1 LLYPNL
7 FEPITIGGL
16 EVPNRVTMP
25 PMHTN
30 LGNMQDGITEQGGD
44 FYLARAKGGFGLMGV
59 GIIDAYFIDG
69 AGSPLEFFLDNDH
82 HVKNYARIVKGIKSF
97 GAVPYAQV
105 GVRRLFPVKQLHRD
119 DRPTLADFAEET
131 IEEMIQA
138 VIDTAVRAADAG
150 FPAVDILGV
159 GGSAHSIFASQVF
172 NNRTDRWGGSPE
184 KRIRFAVE
192 TVKGIKNALGE
203 SFPVFYR
210 LHGSE
215 FLKGGYGIE
224 GAQFNAQQL
233 EKAGVCFF
241 NVTGGG
247 HGSAVPQL
255 TPNVPRGTYAY
266 LAREI
271 KKVVDCPVAASN
283 RNNEPDGAEEIL
295 RHGWADMI
303 SLGRQSLADPD
314 WPRKVKASR
323 FEDIRQCVGCNECLD
338 TTVINDKP
346 VVCLVNPRVGVVPE
360 LNDTPEADV
369 PKKVVVIGGGLA
381 GLQFALTS
389 AQRGH
394 SVVLFEK
401 MKHLGGMWHHASAPP
416 GREELI
422 NFLRWLVVQISKS
435 SIDVRVGTE
444 ATPEIVG
451 ELNPDVIAVTAG
463 YEPAVPDI
471 PGNDHPNVYPA
482 TDAFTGRADIG
493 DKVVIVGGGGIGV
506 EVAPYVARRHQL
518 RPDVVEFLKENNAL
532 NEENEWLFDSD
543 GPEVTLTTRQDSLG
557 GSVGSFTRWVLA
569 REAKLAGVKVMYG
582 TTTKEITED
591 GVVVEQNG
599 KEELL
604 PADTVLLA
612 AGLNPN
618 QRVHEGFKNGESS
631 AEVLLFGD
639 SGALNHAIEAV
650 REAYELALKI

>member
-1 LLYPNL
+1 MLYPNL
-7 FEPITIGGL
+7 FEPISIGGL
-16 EVPNRVTMP
+16 DVPNRITMP

-30 LGNMQDGITEQGGD
+30 LGNKREGITERGGD
-44 FYLARAKGGFGLMGV
+44 FYLARARGGFGLMGI
-59 GIIDAYFIDG
+59 GIIDAYFVEG
-69 AGSPLEFFLDNDH
+69 ASSPFEFFLENDH

-119 DRPTLADFAEET
+119 DRPTLADFAEDT

-138 VIDTAVRAADAG
+138 VVDTAVRAADAG

-172 NNRTDRWGGSPE
+172 NNRTDKWGGSQE

-192 TVKGIKNALGE
+192 TVQGIKKALGE

-224 GAQFNAQQL
+224 GAQFNAQRL
-233 EKAGVCFF
+233 EKAGVCYF

-271 KKVVDCPVAASN
+271 KKVVGCPVAASN

-314 WPRKVKASR
+314 WPRKVKGSN
-323 FEDIRQCVGCNECLD
+323 FEDLRQCVGCNECLD
-338 TTVINDKP
+338 STVIRDQP
-346 VVCLVNPRVGVVPE
+346 VVCLVNPRVGVIPE
-360 LNDTPEADV
+360 LPDTPAAEER
-369 PKKVVVIGGGLA
+369 KKVVVIGGGVA
-381 GLQFALTS
+381 GLQLALTS

-394 SVVLFEK
+394 GVTLFEK
-401 MKHLGGMWHHASAPP
+401 KNHLGGMWHHASAPP
-416 GREELI
+416 GREELFS
-422 NFLRWLVVQISKS
+422 FLRWLVVQISKS
-435 SIDVRVGTE
+435 KVDVRLGTE
-444 ATPEIVG
+444 ATLENVN
-451 ELNPDVIAVTAG
+451 ELKPDVIAVTAG
-463 YEPAVPDI
+463 YEPAIPDI
-471 PGNDHPNVYPA
+471 PGNDNPNVFPA
-482 TDAFTGRADIG
+482 TDALTGRVEIG
-493 DKVVIVGGGGIGV
+493 EKVVIVGGGGIGV
-506 EVAPYVARRHQL
+506 EVAPHVARRNRL
-518 RPDVVEFLKENNAL
+518 RPDVAEFLKENHAL
-532 NEENEWLFDSD
+532 NEDNEWLFDSD
-543 GPEVTLTTRQDSLG
+543 GPEVTLTTRQDTLG

-569 REAKLAGVKVMYG
+569 REVKHAGVNVMYG
-582 TTTKEITED
+582 TTTEEITEE
-591 GVVVEQNG
+591 GVVVVQNG
-599 KEELL
+599 QAELL

-618 QRVHEGFKNGESS
+618 RHVHEAIKSSGTS

-650 REAYELALKI
+650 REAYELALQI